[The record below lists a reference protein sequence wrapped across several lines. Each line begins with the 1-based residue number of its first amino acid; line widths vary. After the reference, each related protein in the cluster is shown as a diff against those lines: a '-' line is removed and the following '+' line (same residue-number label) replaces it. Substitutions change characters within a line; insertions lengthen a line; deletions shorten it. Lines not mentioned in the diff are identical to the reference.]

1 MPLNIETFRND
12 IGGSAIYKALS
23 HPLAAEPARA
33 LIDRLRKIGPVAI
46 YDPDGIMA
54 AFATFHPADGLKIA
68 GAYVQSVEH
77 LDRTILG
84 QPARPVT
91 ALRESTCKALLIA
104 SFDEKRALAHIRH
117 LVAGNIEICS
127 FASLKLPEA
136 MQTDRARYLSPLN
149 FATNFAFFR
158 DENGHHTRLVTANYW
173 TRYGAKDVRLWCRLY
188 ARDGQVLAT
197 WTEDCGVPESSVV
210 IDSADIRRRFDLPAF
225 TGQLFIHAT
234 GVAGHD
240 IVKYALDTYGDSA
253 NVLSATHD
261 ANSWPSDL
269 YAGLPAPGDGEDVIV
284 WIQNSHPLAIGRGEI
299 GLSPMGHTPVAR
311 FDESIAPF
319 ATRALHVSE
328 VLPDL
333 RWPNQV
339 EIHAGKH
346 VVRPRYEV
354 IAKNGRSRI
363 AHPNVE
369 RSDLKLDPNLKRLGN
384 LLGKGHI
391 LPAPVLPLDTY
402 VSLALPTPMST
413 VQAHVPVKA
422 LIYDSSGTCVTE
434 QHLGNLPRDHASLL
448 DASALANGKLKSG
461 YGHLELVYDFEA
473 GDDVDGW
480 LHALFRYR
488 EKQSGHEAET
498 SFGSHIFNTA
508 LTYRGEPQS
517 YSGPPPGLST
527 RLFLR
532 IAPSGFDTFCHLVYP
547 VSDSWHAQSTTS
559 LTLRA
564 TNGEEIAREDIAI
577 PASGSRFWNVR
588 DVFDANFLDQA
599 GPHPYIIVRDESCR
613 LFGYHGV
620 RTPSGSFSFD
630 HMFGF

>member
-23 HPLAAEPARA
+23 HPLAAEPART
-33 LIDRLRKIGPVAI
+33 LIDRLRRIGPIAI

-54 AFATFHPADGLKIA
+54 AFATFHPADSLKIA

-104 SFDEKRALAHIRH
+104 SFDEKRALGQIHH

-136 MQTDRARYLSPLN
+136 MQTDRTRYLSPLN

-188 ARDGQVLAT
+188 ARDGEVLAT
-197 WTEDCGVPESSVV
+197 WTEDCGGPESSVV

-225 TGQLFIHAT
+225 TGQLFVHAT

-333 RWPNQV
+333 RWPNQI

-384 LLGKGHI
+384 LVGKGHI

-422 LIYDSSGTCVTE
+422 LIYDSSGTCVAE
-434 QHLGNLPRDHASLL
+434 RRLGNLPRDHASLL

-461 YGHLELVYDFEA
+461 YGHLEFVYDFEA

-588 DVFDANFLDQA
+588 DVFAANFLDQA
-599 GPHPYIIVRDESCR
+599 GSHPYIIVRDESCR

-620 RTPSGSFSFD
+620 RTPAGSFSFD